1 MGRMSGMINLSAA
14 KRFEMWRKGLDLN
27 EDLAGI
33 FERLERLDRVEIAIL
48 AGSGYS
54 EIEQIVLGTDN
65 GDYGD

>member
-1 MGRMSGMINLSAA
+1 MRGLVNLSAA
-14 KRFEMWRKGLDLN
+14 KRFEIWRRGLNLS
-27 EDLAGI
+27 EDLPEV

-54 EIEQIVLGTDN
+54 EIEQIVLGIDN